1 MGANQPTI
9 RALTMKALGRFGAA
23 FLILG
28 AIFFLS
34 AGTLSYREAWGY
46 LAVLCIPAF
55 CVLAYLIRN
64 NPELLERRMRM
75 REKEAEQ
82 KLIVKLGYV
91 IFLAAFLLPGFDRR
105 YGRTSVQ
112 LSGTLRQTGWQS
124 GG

>member
-1 MGANQPTI
+1 MSADQPTT

-28 AIFFLS
+28 AVLFLS
-34 AGTLSYREAWGY
+34 AGTLSYWEAWGY
-46 LAVLCIPAF
+46 LAILCIPVF

-75 REKEAEQ
+75 QENEAEQ
-82 KLIVKLGYV
+82 KLIIKLGYA

-124 GG
+124 GA